1 MPTTLK
7 CLKGFL
13 GLFGYYRKFIH
24 HYGIIAQPLTH
35 MLKKDSLRWTL
46 EEEQAFKE
54 LKRSITSRLRL
65 ALLDFSQT
73 FIIEC
78 DASGMG
84 LGIMLK

>member
-1 MPTTLK
+1 
-7 CLKGFL
+7 
-13 GLFGYYRKFIH
+13 
-24 HYGIIAQPLTH
+24 

>member
-1 MPTTLK
+1 MGHFISYHGVAIYSEK
-7 CLKGFL
+7 IS
-13 GLFGYYRKFIH
+13 FIH
-24 HYGIIAQPLTH
+24 HYSIIAQPLTH

-54 LKRSITSRLRL
+54 LKRSITSRLGL
-65 ALLDFSQT
+65 TLLDFSQT

-78 DASGMG
+78 DASGVG